1 MVAAART
8 MICVVFAAVSVAC
21 GVVLP
26 PAEDIEATEPATKKP
41 TTKGAPLPV
50 IRARNRTPT
59 AEDRDP

>member
-26 PAEDIEATEPATKKP
+26 PAEGTEPT
-41 TTKGAPLPV
+41 
-50 IRARNRTPT
+50 NH
-59 AEDRDP
+59 DRDIGGPDRYLELRRVVTCDVGTAARFSE